1 MKSLFEPGVKDMEII
16 IGDWNEHSTRVEVF
30 KLVVMTVTGKPQ
42 SINMKALDRLQ
53 KKLVKVESQLA
64 QMAGRTTAPTPQST
78 DTKIKKST
86 CKTQ

>member
-1 MKSLFEPGVKDMEII
+1 MKSLFEPGVEDMKII
-16 IGDWNEHSTRVEVF
+16 IGEWNEHSTRVEVF

-53 KKLVKVESQLA
+53 KKLVKVESQLE
-64 QMAGRTTAPTPQST
+64 QMAGRSTPQST
-78 DTKIKKST
+78 DTKDKKSM